1 MPLCAEGET
10 ELSKSRQPPDGAFQ
24 RALSRA
30 DLFFECG
37 TAENRGRGARPAAS
51 RSAAHR
57 GLFAAR
63 SRKDQAWRFLKTC
76 PRKTAPRFRSE
87 CSWAILPMSTTRPT
101 PSFATAAFCI
111 SSPYPGFISARR
123 PRRLRFCC
131 GGFRCLFF
139 ARGLLSVLVIGFYV
153 LVCGASPSAQRAAIL
168 FSIMTFAPTVRRK
181 ADGLC
186 SLAAAAIVIL
196 SFDPLAVF
204 SAGFRLSFA
213 AAGTI
218 VLIGR
223 DVSRVPDARPSKDPS
238 AVCKSGGD

>member
-1 MPLCAEGET
+1 MNKAVWKIT
-10 ELSKSRQPPDGAFQ
+10 
-24 RALSRA
+24 
-30 DLFFECG
+30 
-37 TAENRGRGARPAAS
+37 
-51 RSAAHR
+51 SAA
-57 GLFAAR
+57 LA
-63 SRKDQAWRFLKTC
+63 FL
-76 PRKTAPRFRSE
+76 
-87 CSWAILPMSTTRPT
+87 L
-101 PSFATAAFCI
+101 
-111 SSPYPGFISARR
+111 
-123 PRRLRFCC
+123 RRLP
-131 GGFRCLFF
+131 LPLF

-223 DVSRVPDARPSKDPS
+223 DVSRVLSRALQ
-238 AVCKSGGD
+238 